1 MGPAKHSPVLALS
14 TGQDTR
20 SRHFDSDPDTRT
32 DKSTRAAAQDQ
43 RTGGITHTSCALP
56 DLPLLTDQ
64 VCRKADSDGVTPGWA
79 GYLPGLPI
87 LTDQAFDREN
97 TDPEEV
103 MGLTYTKLPATT
115 SPSKKPPRGMIRAR
129 ITVGHPA

>member
-1 MGPAKHSPVLALS
+1 MS
-14 TGQDTR
+14 
-20 SRHFDSDPDTRT
+20 
-32 DKSTRAAAQDQ
+32 
-43 RTGGITHTSCALP
+43 
-56 DLPLLTDQ
+56 LLTDQ

-103 MGLTYTKLPATT
+103 MGPTYTKPLATT
-115 SPSKKPPRGMIRAR
+115 SPSKKPPRQMNHAR
-129 ITVGHPA
+129 IAVGHPA